1 MRVRLPS
8 PAPPRRRG
16 NRSPGSRDAAYVR
29 AVCVAVRTLI
39 LPTNESLHQA
49 RRGTRRGVTVEAMAM
64 AIGPADWNGGRAEG
78 AVISAERGRPQP
90 GRPAAQA
97 PDRRAHPSARAG
109 SLPRLWTGTATPA

>member
-49 RRGTRRGVTVEAMAM
+49 RRGTPRVLTVESMAM
-64 AIGPADWNGGRAEG
+64 AIGPADWNGGRAEV
-78 AVISAERGRPQP
+78 AVISAARGRSQP
-90 GRPAAQA
+90 GQPAAST
-97 PDRRAHPSARAG
+97 DRRARTPVPGRV
-109 SLPRLWTGTATPA
+109 TPASVDRDGNA